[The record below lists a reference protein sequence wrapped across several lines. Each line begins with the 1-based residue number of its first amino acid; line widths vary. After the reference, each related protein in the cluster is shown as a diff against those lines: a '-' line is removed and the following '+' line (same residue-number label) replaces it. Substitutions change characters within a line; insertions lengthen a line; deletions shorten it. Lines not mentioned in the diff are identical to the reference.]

1 MLYYLIRTGDI
12 FYFLFYF
19 GIFLFFF
26 KVIKHVFSGFS
37 TQSSIKKFIDFPDYD
52 NFRDMMAKVKR
63 LGSSSMGSDGNFRAL
78 LGGVLD
84 SIAVSKNISYED
96 KKEFEKCCLKLG
108 VKPRKNIINF
118 RERERYMNNS
128 SQNST
133 IGYNDEMIKLHLER
147 TKKLAEIE
155 PTSSIAASRQFVEEV
170 INSLILIHNI
180 DVEEFA
186 NGIDEADSLFSKIRI
201 IKDSGILPVELHDDV
216 ENIRIIGNRAS
227 HGEIFTEEDS
237 NATLELANIIFNW
250 YSQNYNISK

>member
-1 MLYYLIRTGDI
+1 MLLGVIFFLIII
-12 FYFLFYF
+12 FFILQ
-19 GIFLFFF
+19 GILM
-26 KVIKHVFSGFS
+26 IISISS
-37 TQSSIKKFIDFPDYD
+37 TESSIKKFIDLPDDD
-52 NFRDMMAKVKR
+52 NFRDMMGKVKN
-63 LGSSSMGSDGNFRAL
+63 LGSFSSLQFGNNRNFKPL

-96 KKEFEKCCLKLG
+96 KKEFEKCCLKIG
-108 VKPRKNIINF
+108 IRARKNIINF
-118 RERERYMNNS
+118 QERERYINNS